1 MTTHSI
7 SASLKL
13 LAAGQSLSAADLEET
28 FGAILSGD
36 VPPEQI
42 GAFLMGL
49 AVRGET
55 GSELLAGAKTLRANA
70 RKIDLAGPTLDTC
83 GTGGLGW
90 TSLNTST
97 ASAIVI
103 AAAGGRVAKH
113 GNRSIPPKTGS
124 ADVLEALGVELDLTE
139 SRFRE
144 CVDQAGVGFLF
155 ARSHHSAMRHV
166 APVRASLGIRTIFNL
181 LGPLSNPA
189 SATHQVLGVNEARWL
204 SPMAEALRDLG
215 ITRAWVVHGSDS
227 DGTVIDELSIAGE
240 TQIIEVKG
248 GQLTELTI
256 VPEDA
261 GLSRNR
267 LSSLAGGPP
276 EENAIAIR
284 ELLDG
289 RPGPFRDAVTL
300 NAAAGLHVL
309 GLASDLKS
317 GAAKAEQVIES
328 GVAAE
333 TLKSL
338 AAASRGQA

>member
-1 MTTHSI
+1 
-7 SASLKL
+7 
-13 LAAGQSLSAADLEET
+13 
-28 FGAILSGD
+28 
-36 VPPEQI
+36 
-42 GAFLMGL
+42 MGL

-300 NAAAGLHVL
+300 TAAAGLHVL